1 MDREPLKLRDLITT
15 RLDDLEQQLEGQR
28 FLQEFNQI
36 KMQVGQLSEA
46 TQELERRVIH
56 LEQHKGM
63 ASWVFRQGVT
73 VAVIVVIVWLMGVLR

>member
-28 FLQEFNQI
+28 FLQEFQQI

-46 TQELERRVIH
+46 TQELERRVIA

-63 ASWVFRQGVT
+63 ASWIARQVVT
-73 VAVIVVIVWLMGVLR
+73 IAVIVVIVWLVGVLR